1 MAAAAMDIS
10 DQGADTLA
18 VADFQALEERV
29 LRAVELLKAEREAH
43 AAATAKVEELERH
56 SVELERQLS
65 TRAEQS
71 TRLESEIGQLQ
82 SSDTLQTT
90 LTGLAQQNQIG
101 AASSLIG
108 KAVAGLDAN
117 NNSTS
122 GVVSSVNV
130 ASAGVTLGLSNGDS
144 LSLASVTSIAPA
156 STTDT
161 GASTTATTPAAN

>member
-1 MAAAAMDIS
+1 MDIS

-56 SVELERQLS
+56 SAELERQLS

-82 SSDTLQTT
+82 QERDHVRGRVERL
-90 LTGLAQQNQIG
+90 L
-101 AASSLIG
+101 
-108 KAVAGLDAN
+108 KHLDEF
-117 NNSTS
+117 SE
-122 GVVSSVNV
+122 
-130 ASAGVTLGLSNGDS
+130 
-144 LSLASVTSIAPA
+144 
-156 STTDT
+156 
-161 GASTTATTPAAN
+161 

>member
-56 SVELERQLS
+56 SAELERQLS
-65 TRAEQS
+65 TSSEQS

-82 SSDTLQTT
+82 QERDHVRGRVERL
-90 LTGLAQQNQIG
+90 L
-101 AASSLIG
+101 
-108 KAVAGLDAN
+108 KHLDEF
-117 NNSTS
+117 
-122 GVVSSVNV
+122 
-130 ASAGVTLGLSNGDS
+130 
-144 LSLASVTSIAPA
+144 
-156 STTDT
+156 
-161 GASTTATTPAAN
+161 TA